1 MFLIKKIV
9 APFFFP
15 LSICLEI
22 LFLGL
27 FLLWFTRRQK
37 TGKIVVSTGVIFL
50 TVIGYSTFS
59 NMLLRPLEY
68 KYSPITDVSAFS
80 NVKWVVVLSGGHSTD
95 PKLSITDQLSGTS
108 LVRLI
113 EGIRLHRTLSNSK
126 LLLSGGSAFSST
138 SEASAMA
145 EMATALGVE
154 DNDLVLESKSKDT
167 KDQAS
172 FIHNIIGN
180 DKFILVTSASHMA
193 RSMALFQSKGMNP
206 IPAPTGYHVKKIQ
219 KISPTMFFPSS
230 KGIDKMERVVYEYL
244 GTAWAGL
251 RGQINP

>member
-1 MFLIKKIV
+1 MFLFKKIV

-27 FLLWFTRRQK
+27 FFLWFTRRQK
-37 TGKIVVSTGVIFL
+37 TGKIVVSIGVIFL
-50 TVIGYSTFS
+50 AVISNSAFS
-59 NMLLRPLEY
+59 NILLRPLEY
-68 KYSPITDVSAFS
+68 KYSPITDVSVFS
-80 NVKWVVVLSGGHSTD
+80 NVKWVIVLSGGHSND
-95 PKLSITDQLSGTS
+95 PKLSVTDQLSATS

-113 EGIRLHRTLSNSK
+113 EGIWLYRTLSNSK

-145 EMATALGVE
+145 EVAMALGI
-154 DNDLVLESKSKDT
+154 DKNDLVLESKSKDT

-206 IPAPTGYHVKKIQ
+206 IPAPTGYQVKKIQ
-219 KISPTMFFPSS
+219 KISPSMYFPSS
-230 KGIDKMERVVYEYL
+230 KAIDKMERLVYEYL
-244 GTAWAGL
+244 GTAWAKL
-251 RGQINP
+251 RGQIN